1 VPVLSAFDYAIIDAS
16 KINHKLDLYK
26 RWYAASVPSRELA
39 SKKKFLKKTTNP
51 RVPLAAWVLTKNCAL
66 VHPMNQRQKLHKE
79 YSAGIPS
86 PTPNME
92 PTWWTDAN
100 GNRKKSR
107 INKWIVRPFPSR
119 LKPY

>member
-1 VPVLSAFDYAIIDAS
+1 MF
-16 KINHKLDLYK
+16 K
-26 RWYAASVPSRELA
+26 RRYAASVPSRELA
-39 SKKKFLKKTTNP
+39 NKINFKKTTNP
-51 RVPLAAWVLTKNCAL
+51 RVPLAAWVSTKNCAL
-66 VHPMNQRQKLHKE
+66 GEIMNQRQKLYKE

-119 LKPY
+119 SKPY